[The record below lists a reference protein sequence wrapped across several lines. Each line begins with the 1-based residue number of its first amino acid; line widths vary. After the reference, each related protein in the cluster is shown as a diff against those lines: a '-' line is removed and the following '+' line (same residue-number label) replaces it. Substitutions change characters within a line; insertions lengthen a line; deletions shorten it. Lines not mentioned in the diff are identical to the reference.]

1 METLIDLGAVR
12 LTITAWQMALY
23 LCLVSVYV
31 IFGRIKGC
39 LLTTYLGAFYL
50 GYYLYAHDFMV
61 AARGNPTAQAVYYGF
76 ALALAGFVMMTFF
89 YERR

>member
-1 METLIDLGAVR
+1 METLIDLGTVR
-12 LTITAWQMALY
+12 LTIPAWQMAFY

-39 LLTTYLGAFYL
+39 LLTTYLCAFYL
-50 GYYLYAHDFMV
+50 GYYLYAHDFIV
-61 AARGNPTAQAVYYGF
+61 AAHGNPAAQAVYYGF
-76 ALALAGFVMMTFF
+76 ALALGGFVLMTFF